1 MYAMALDLNIQI
13 SGQFKNIPSR
23 TQFLEWVKT
32 TLATEKKQH
41 FEITLRIVG
50 TKESSKLNQRYR
62 HQNKAT
68 NVLSFSAIMPEQLTY
83 LGDIVICAP
92 LVAKEAKAQ
101 HKKITA
107 HWAHLTVHGTL
118 HLLGYDHIRKCDAA
132 IMEPLEIKILH
143 QLGLPNPYVMETT
156 EK

>member
-1 MYAMALDLNIQI
+1 MSLDLHIQI
-13 SGQFKNIPSR
+13 NGQFKNLPS
-23 TQFLEWVKT
+23 QKKILEWVKT
-32 TLATEKKQH
+32 TLIIEKKQH

-50 TKESSKLNQRYR
+50 TKESSKLNQLYR
-62 HQNKAT
+62 HKNKAT
-68 NVLSFSAIMPEQLTY
+68 NVLSFPALIPNQASY

-107 HWAHLTVHGTL
+107 HWAHLIVHGTL

-143 QLGLPNPYVMETT
+143 QLRLPNPYVMET
-156 EK
+156 KIK